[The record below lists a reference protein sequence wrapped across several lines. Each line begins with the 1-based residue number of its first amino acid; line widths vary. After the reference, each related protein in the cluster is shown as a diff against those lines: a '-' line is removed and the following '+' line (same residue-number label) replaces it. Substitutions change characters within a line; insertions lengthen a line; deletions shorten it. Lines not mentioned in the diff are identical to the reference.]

1 MSTAQST
8 ADNSNPVKVSL
19 ASFWKRLAAWVY
31 DLLGALAVFILAMV
45 VGLILANIVA
55 YPLDSSG
62 EEVSQ
67 ALNGS
72 PLWAIYLLAC
82 VQYFYAWCWVKGGQT
97 LGMRTWRL
105 KLCKPDGSH
114 LSWKEA
120 YIRSLVS
127 LGGISTLWCLFDK
140 EKRGLQDLV
149 VDARVVQLPKEQKK
163 PQQPII

>member
-1 MSTAQST
+1 
-8 ADNSNPVKVSL
+8 
-19 ASFWKRLAAWVY
+19 
-31 DLLGALAVFILAMV
+31 
-45 VGLILANIVA
+45 
-55 YPLDSSG
+55 
-62 EEVSQ
+62 
-67 ALNGS
+67 
-72 PLWAIYLLAC
+72 
-82 VQYFYAWCWVKGGQT
+82 
-97 LGMRTWRL
+97 MRTWRL